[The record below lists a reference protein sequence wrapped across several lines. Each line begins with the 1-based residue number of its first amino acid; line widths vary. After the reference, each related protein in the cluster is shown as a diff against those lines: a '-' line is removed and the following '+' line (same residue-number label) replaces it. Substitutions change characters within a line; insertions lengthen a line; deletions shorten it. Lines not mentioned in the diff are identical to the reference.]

1 MFPLSL
7 TRTKPSL
14 FYIFIKYDVLLYS
27 NMTTLVTTPDIDCRK
42 FKKDY
47 GNSVKNQH
55 DWRDWLDQHQLEY
68 KYQNIIRKDYLHHYH
83 PIRAY
88 DLSKILR
95 HHFLGWEAI
104 SLIMKHLIN
113 NNKYVEVDKLDQ
125 EDERKFHLYLVPRFS
140 VNIQVPFGLL
150 DMSYYDELKKFK
162 DTHNKDPQY

>member
-1 MFPLSL
+1 MNYLSLNDYPSCILDDGIEHQFFRYYGQCFRLSL

-68 KYQNIIRKDYLHHYH
+68 KYHNIIRKDYLHHYH
-83 PIRAY
+83 PIK
-88 DLSKILR
+88 S
-95 HHFLGWEAI
+95 
-104 SLIMKHLIN
+104 
-113 NNKYVEVDKLDQ
+113 
-125 EDERKFHLYLVPRFS
+125 
-140 VNIQVPFGLL
+140 IQ
-150 DMSYYDELKKFK
+150 SI
-162 DTHNKDPQY
+162 